1 MYQDF
6 WREALVRY
14 LEVTTNGRHQQIK
27 LSAAPLTIGRS
38 PQNGIALPDEVR
50 ASRKHC
56 VIEMIGDSH
65 VLRDLGSLN
74 GVRLNGEK
82 VDQAVLTSGDEVQI
96 GKTVIAYTDT
106 EAPAPPEATTSP
118 KDTDAKRK
126 RRKKPKPGDSS
137 TPLAFDDDREQ
148 DDGFFTGLARESS
161 EAGDPI
167 ASLSQFLK
175 YGRATGVSDDDISLL
190 NARGEVVHEASQL
203 GDDDKTEGARTIRLF
218 RKLLTAGFETKA
230 SDIHFEPQV
239 SGGAVRIRIDGTM
252 VDAMNVDQT
261 LFARVMNMVKILGDI
276 DIAHKSI
283 VQEGHFSVALPK
295 RNVDFRVS
303 FTPSMHGQKLVIRI
317 LDSTTAPQHMKNL
330 QLSDWMLRDID
341 AVSQQTSGMLLV
353 CGPTGSGK
361 TTTLYAVLRDID
373 RNKRNVITIE
383 DPVEY
388 QIQGVTHIPAS
399 DDKGNTFN
407 SLLRSVLR
415 QDPDVILLGEI
426 RDKETAQTAMQAA
439 MTGHLVLST
448 VHAKDTIGTI
458 FRLLDLGVEP
468 YLLGSSLNLVLAQR
482 LVRLL
487 CDNCKAGRRPLPS
500 QIGLMG
506 RHAIGLKNIYVPV
519 GCPRCLT
526 VGYVGRRAIFELLTV
541 NDALRDTILKSPT
554 ITTIR
559 DALKR
564 SVFESLSE
572 MGWQMVAKAQTSAAE
587 VERIVGGS

>member
-1 MYQDF
+1 M
-6 WREALVRY
+6 RY
-14 LEVTTNGRHQQIK
+14 LEVTANGQSRQVK
-27 LSAAPLTIGRS
+27 LSATPVTIGRS
-38 PQNGIALPDEVR
+38 PENGIALPDEGR

-56 VIEMIGDSH
+56 VIELIGDSH

-74 GVRLNGEK
+74 GVRLNGKK
-82 VDQAVLTSGDEVQI
+82 VDQAVLTSGDEVRV
-96 GKTVIAYTDT
+96 GKTVIVFTDT
-106 EAPAPPEATTSP
+106 EAPAAP
-118 KDTDAKRK
+118 KRSKETDGKRK
-126 RRKKPKPGDSS
+126 GRKKAEAGDSS
-137 TPLAFDDDREQ
+137 TPLPFDDDQ
-148 DDGFFTGLARESS
+148 GKDDGFFTGLAEDDS
-161 EAGDPI
+161 EAGDPT

-175 YGRATGVSDDDISLL
+175 YGKTTEVSDNDISLL

-203 GDDDKTEGARTIRLF
+203 GDDDKTEGARTIRLL
-218 RKLLTAGFETKA
+218 RKLLIAGFRTKA

-239 SGGAVRIRIDGTM
+239 NGGAVRIRVDGTM

-276 DIAHKSI
+276 DIAQKSI
-283 VQEGHFSVALPK
+283 VQDGHFSVSLPM
-295 RNVDFRVS
+295 RDVDFRIS

-317 LDSTTAPQHMKNL
+317 LDSTTAPQHTKNL
-330 QLSDWMLRDID
+330 QLPDWMLRDVD
-341 AVSQQTSGMLLV
+341 TVSQQTSGMLLV

-399 DDKGNTFN
+399 DDAGHTFN

-506 RHAIGLKNIYVPV
+506 RHGVGLKHIYVPV
-519 GCPRCLT
+519 GCPKCLS

-541 NDALRDTILKSPT
+541 NDAMRDAILNSPT

-559 DALKR
+559 EALKR
-564 SVFESLSE
+564 GVFESLGE
-572 MGWQMVAKAQTSAAE
+572 MGWQMVAEAKTSADE
-587 VERIVGGS
+587 VDRITGGS